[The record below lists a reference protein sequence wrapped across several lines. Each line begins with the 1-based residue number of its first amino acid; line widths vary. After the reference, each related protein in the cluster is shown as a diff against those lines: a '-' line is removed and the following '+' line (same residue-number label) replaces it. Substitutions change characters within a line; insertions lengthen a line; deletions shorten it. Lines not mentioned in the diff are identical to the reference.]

1 LAVGTSNAINPRA
14 IAKRLARPEALL
26 QRRAEVRETILR
38 VGTLELDLI
47 ERTARRD
54 KRWIDLL
61 PREFRLLK
69 YMMQHSDQLLAR
81 GTLLHD
87 VWHCKFIPKTNR
99 VDVHMSRLRH
109 KVDGPNEMPMI
120 HNVRGVGFI
129 LQADSWL
136 RTSFQA
142 FSQLCGQRCAVAP
155 GAGFDERLAVGSKF
169 PRARRRDIGGIV
181 DGDIAKTARELKAPS
196 LVYNVGWS
204 SWDGGNRG
212 GHFGKS
218 CSQREARLRLV
229 SFCDFWNDRLRR
241 EYVIAKGF
249 LGQDEKD
256 DDVVKKC
263 LRYHARHDLWGGLYY
278 LRTSIVH
285 NRVIATSQVAK
296 CKIIKWFK
304 PDDPISLSPEHIG
317 RSFCLCSPTGT
328 SYSRSNS
335 PGSICQSAFKFDS
348 VLASHFYRF

>member
-1 LAVGTSNAINPRA
+1 MDPISRRQVLAATAGSSLTTTIVNAEPGPFQPRPGDGGVARAATELPPGDKVSHYSPKKIADFPEVRFALDGNLPKVTLGGWANEANVHQFPTRCVRSRRSTTSPDGSCGAPAGPASDAWSHLGARNANFIGRLAVGTSNAINPRA

-129 LQADSWL
+129 LQADS
-136 RTSFQA
+136 
-142 FSQLCGQRCAVAP
+142 
-155 GAGFDERLAVGSKF
+155 
-169 PRARRRDIGGIV
+169 
-181 DGDIAKTARELKAPS
+181 
-196 LVYNVGWS
+196 
-204 SWDGGNRG
+204 
-212 GHFGKS
+212 
-218 CSQREARLRLV
+218 
-229 SFCDFWNDRLRR
+229 
-241 EYVIAKGF
+241 
-249 LGQDEKD
+249 
-256 DDVVKKC
+256 
-263 LRYHARHDLWGGLYY
+263 
-278 LRTSIVH
+278 
-285 NRVIATSQVAK
+285 
-296 CKIIKWFK
+296 
-304 PDDPISLSPEHIG
+304 
-317 RSFCLCSPTGT
+317 
-328 SYSRSNS
+328 
-335 PGSICQSAFKFDS
+335 
-348 VLASHFYRF
+348 